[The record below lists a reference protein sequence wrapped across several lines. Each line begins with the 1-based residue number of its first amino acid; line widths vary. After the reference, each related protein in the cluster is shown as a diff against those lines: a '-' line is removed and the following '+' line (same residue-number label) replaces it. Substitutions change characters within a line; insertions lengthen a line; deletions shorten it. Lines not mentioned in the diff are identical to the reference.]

1 VDNPDDAARV
11 VPRHWSAP
19 VPAVALGLFG
29 AVGLLAW
36 VVLGTQTGSLDPPG
50 RLLLGVAGVVV
61 GAAALVGLRARPRL
75 AAEDDALVLRGPLTT
90 RRWPW
95 ARVDAVRVVRM
106 RRLGL
111 PAAYLEIDARDD
123 DGGERLLVLGR
134 LELGTDPADVAEAL
148 QAHRADVGRGRPR
161 TPPTSGSGAPAA
173 GGGRV
178 ADDRP
183 EGHVAQHDRD
193 EQDGDDG
200 PGDDEARGR
209 P

>member
-1 VDNPDDAARV
+1 VDNPDDGAPV
-11 VPRHWSAP
+11 VPRHWAAP
-19 VPAVALGLFG
+19 VPAVVLGLLG

-36 VVLGTQTGSLDPPG
+36 AVLGSRTGTLDAPG

-75 AAEDDALVLRGPLTT
+75 AADDDALVLRGPLTT

-134 LELGTDPADVAEAL
+134 LELGTDPADVAGAL
-148 QAHRADVGRGRPR
+148 QAHRADVGRLGARP
-161 TPPTSGSGAPAA
+161 PVSGAPA

-178 ADDRP
+178 AHDGP
-183 EGHVAQHDRD
+183 EGDVAPHDRD
-193 EQDGDDG
+193 DEARDDG

-209 P
+209 A

>member
-1 VDNPDDAARV
+1 MDNPDD
-11 VPRHWSAP
+11 VPRHWAAP
-19 VPAVALGLFG
+19 VPAVVLGLLG

-36 VVLGTQTGSLDPPG
+36 VVLGARTGALDAPG

-61 GAAALVGLRARPRL
+61 GVAALAGLRARPRL
-75 AAEDDALVLRGPLTT
+75 AAEDDALVVRGPLTT

-123 DGGERLLVLGR
+123 DGGEHLLVLGR
-134 LELGTDPADVAEAL
+134 LELGADPTDVAEAL
-148 QAHRADVGRGRPR
+148 QSHRADAGRAR
-161 TPPTSGSGAPAA
+161 SGASAA
-173 GGGRV
+173 DGGRV
-178 ADDRP
+178 AHDGP
-183 EGHVAQHDRD
+183 ERHVAQHDRD
-193 EQDGDDG
+193 DEDDDDA

-209 P
+209 A

>member
-1 VDNPDDAARV
+1 M
-11 VPRHWSAP
+11 
-19 VPAVALGLFG
+19 PAVVLGLLA
-29 AVGLLAW
+29 AVCLLAW
-36 VVLGTQTGSLDPPG
+36 VALGSDTGGLDAPG
-50 RLLLGVAGVVV
+50 RLLLGIAGVVV
-61 GAAALVGLRARPRL
+61 GAAALIGLRARPRL
-75 AAEDDALVLRGPLTT
+75 AADDEALALRSLLRT

-134 LELGTDPADVAEAL
+134 LELGTDPVEVAEAL
-148 QAHRADVGRGRPR
+148 QAHRADVGRVRSAAAGPA
-161 TPPTSGSGAPAA
+161 SGPASGPAA
-173 GGGRV
+173 AEGGGL
-178 ADDRP
+178 ADDGAER
-183 EGHVAQHDRD
+183 HVAQHDRD

-209 P
+209 A

>member
-1 VDNPDDAARV
+1 VDNPDDGAPD
-11 VPRHWSAP
+11 VPRRWSAP
-19 VPAVALGLFG
+19 LPAVVLGLVG

-36 VVLGTQTGSLDPPG
+36 AALGAGTGTLDAPG

-61 GAAALVGLRARPRL
+61 GVAALVGLRARPRL
-75 AAEDDALVLRGPLTT
+75 AADDDALVLRGPLGT

-95 ARVDAVRVVRM
+95 DRVDAVRVVRM

-134 LELGTDPADVAEAL
+134 LELGADPADVAEAL
-148 QAHRADVGRGRPR
+148 QGHRADAGRRPR
-161 TPPTSGSGAPAA
+161 RAGSGAPAA
-173 GGGRV
+173 DGGRV
-178 ADDRP
+178 AHDGP
-183 EGHVAQHDRD
+183 EGDVAQQDRD
-193 EQDGDDG
+193 DQDGDDG

-209 P
+209 A

>member
-1 VDNPDDAARV
+1 MDNPDDAR
-11 VPRHWSAP
+11 PRRWAAP
-19 VPAVALGLFG
+19 VPAVVLGLLG

-36 VVLGTQTGSLDPPG
+36 VALGASTGTLDAPG

-75 AAEDDALVLRGPLTT
+75 AADDDALVLRGALTT

-111 PAAYLEIDARDD
+111 SAAYLEIDARDD
-123 DGGERLLVLGR
+123 DGAERLLVLGR
-134 LELGTDPADVAEAL
+134 LELGTDPGDVAEAL
-148 QAHRADVGRGRPR
+148 QAHRADVGRTR
-161 TPPTSGSGAPAA
+161 SGAPAA
-173 GGGRV
+173 DGGRV
-178 ADDRP
+178 AHDGP
-183 EGHVAQHDRD
+183 EGDVAQQDRD
-193 EQDGDDG
+193 DEDGDDG

-209 P
+209 A

>member
-1 VDNPDDAARV
+1 VDNPDDAAPV

-19 VPAVALGLFG
+19 VPAVVLGLLG

-36 VVLGTQTGSLDPPG
+36 VALGARTGTLDPPG

-61 GAAALVGLRARPRL
+61 GAASLVGLRARPRL
-75 AAEDDALVLRGPLTT
+75 AADDDALVLRGALTT

-123 DGGERLLVLGR
+123 DGDERLLVLGR
-134 LELGTDPADVAEAL
+134 LELGTDPADVADAL
-148 QAHRADVGRGRPR
+148 QAHRAGVGRLRA
-161 TPPTSGSGAPAA
+161 SGAPAA
-173 GGGRV
+173 EGGRV
-178 ADDRP
+178 AHDGP
-183 EGHVAQHDRD
+183 EGQVAQHDRD
-193 EQDGDDG
+193 DQDGDDG
-200 PGDDEARGR
+200 PGDDEARGG